1 MCKTRVHYWER
12 GLSHQAF
19 FVVLN
24 LLDYLST
31 HSLMSTGGEELMP
44 LGKLMIDFAGMPG
57 LFLYKIAVT
66 ALVLL
71 TLDFLKFKDTFWR
84 LLNGVFTGIILWNTL
99 GIAASCF
106 YPS

>member
-1 MCKTRVHYWER
+1 MCEARIHNWGR
-12 GLSHQAF
+12 GLSHQVF

-31 HSLMSTGGEELMP
+31 HSLISTGGEELMP
-44 LGKLMIDFAGMPG
+44 LGKLMIDSAGMPG

-71 TLDFLKFKDTFWR
+71 ALDFLKFKDAFWR
-84 LLNGVFTGIILWNTL
+84 LLNGAFTGIILWNTL
-99 GIAASCF
+99 GIFLSIF
-106 YPS
+106 M